1 MRQEIGHHV
10 ARCVRRPVY
19 NVHFDKFNEEL
30 EQVDELL
37 QIQAR
42 SIIIVSLHFSGSK
55 SRENSTGDV
64 T

>member
-1 MRQEIGHHV
+1 M
-10 ARCVRRPVY
+10 RCVRRPVY

-42 SIIIVSLHFSGSK
+42 SIIIVSLHFSVSQ
-55 SRENSTGDV
+55 SREKSTGHV

>member
-1 MRQEIGHHV
+1 M
-10 ARCVRRPVY
+10 RCVRRPVY
-19 NVHFDKFNEEL
+19 NVHFEKFNEEL

-42 SIIIVSLHFSGSK
+42 SIIIVSLHFSVSQ

-64 T
+64 TWLLQKQFPI

>member
-1 MRQEIGHHV
+1 M

-42 SIIIVSLHFSGSK
+42 SIIIVSLHFSVSQ